1 MATNTSIT
9 TTYAGE
15 HAAPYIS
22 TALLSGTTIAN
33 GGISVKPNIKYQE
46 VIRILGTDG
55 LVKDATCDYTD
66 TSTITTT
73 ERLLT
78 PESFQVNLTLC
89 KSTFR
94 TDWDAI
100 SMGYSAFDVLPKN
113 FTDYLIGYAAA
124 KVAQKIEQ
132 NIWHGTNATTG
143 EFDGLVPLMT
153 ADGTVIDEA
162 GILAMDS
169 TTVIEEMASVV
180 DQIPATLYGDPGL
193 KLYISQSVARDY
205 VRALGGFVATIG
217 GAGTDNKGSQWY
229 DNGALSFEGIP
240 IFVAPGLNT
249 KYMVAAKSDN
259 LWFGTGLF
267 NDTNQVSVLDMADL
281 DGSQNVRIVMRFTG
295 VVNYGIGAECVLYT
309 PV

>member
-1 MATNTSIT
+1 MATTTSVT

-22 TALLSGTTIAN
+22 AALLAGNTIAN

-46 VIRILGTDG
+46 VIRTFSTDG
-55 LVKDATCDYTD
+55 IVKDATCDYTD

-89 KSTFR
+89 KETFR

-100 SMGYSAFDVLPKN
+100 SMGYSAFDVIPKN
-113 FTDYLIGYAAA
+113 FSDYLIGYAAA
-124 KVAQKIEQ
+124 KVAAKIEA
-132 NIWHGTNATTG
+132 NIWHGVTGNSG
-143 EFDGLVPLMT
+143 EFDGLVVLAT
-153 ADGTVIDEA
+153 ADGNVIDEA

-169 TTVIEEMASVV
+169 TTVVEEMATVV
-180 DQIPATLYGDPGL
+180 DKIPANLYGDPQL
-193 KLYISQSVARDY
+193 KLYVSRSVARDY

-217 GAGTDNKGSQWY
+217 AAGTDDKGSQWY

-249 KYMVAAKSDN
+249 KYMVAAKTDN
-259 LWFGTGLF
+259 LWFGTGLL
-267 NDTNQVSVLDMADL
+267 NDTNQASVIDMADV
-281 DGSQNVRIVMRFTG
+281 DGSQNFRLILRFTG
-295 VVNYGIGAECVLYT
+295 VVNYGIGSEIVLYT